1 MCGPISSSELAVCT
15 LHRHEETTTGTLQ
28 LYLYYVS
35 GYLWRRAPC
44 VHRHE
49 EKAAY
54 MAIEMLELRLN
65 EISPNDTVYKLFEY
79 KELVSY
85 CVTP

>member
-1 MCGPISSSELAVCT
+1 MSTMCGPISSSELAVCT
-15 LHRHEETTTGTLQ
+15 DMRRQPQAHCSCISTMCGLIF
-28 LYLYYVS
+28 S
-35 GYLWRRAPC
+35 GD

-54 MAIEMLELRLN
+54 MAIKVLELRLN